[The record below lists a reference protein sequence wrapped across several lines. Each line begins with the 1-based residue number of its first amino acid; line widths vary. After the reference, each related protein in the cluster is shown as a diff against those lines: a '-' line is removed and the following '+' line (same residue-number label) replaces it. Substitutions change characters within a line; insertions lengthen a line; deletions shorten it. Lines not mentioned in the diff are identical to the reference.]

1 MFNLSERDLIR
12 LEGGGTHP
20 CAGDVAVVVSAVR
33 DELGKRAADGGL
45 WSVGS
50 FHVIPEVI
58 DDLGVEGLGA
68 GCPSGLGFEVC
79 AFDVRAELGEL
90 DVDLIMTE
98 F

>member
-1 MFNLSERDLIR
+1 M
-12 LEGGGTHP
+12 
-20 CAGDVAVVVSAVR
+20 
-33 DELGKRAADGGL
+33 
-45 WSVGS
+45 GS

-79 AFDVRAELGEL
+79 AFDVGAELGEL